1 MTNKTKEK
9 RLTTQ
14 AKETLFKANIELLK
28 VLHYIGGDI
37 MLKEHLISLT
47 SYFYPLKTNLR
58 GGIKELIEGGFLK
71 EQQFITS
78 NKYFVYMTK
87 YPIAKLEGVQSRNAN
102 SISPSYEKM
111 ANSLFRMEYLIT
123 ITLPKL
129 SRSRQNVT
137 IEQVKKI
144 HFDNCYTGF
153 IPKSNPELAYQSFS
167 TRVSF
172 SEVSTS
178 TFFKE
183 DYKTVVY
190 EKEVL
195 ISRISNKKFTP
206 NEEYKETKKQI
217 EQLKSTRTTPNQ
229 KLRDFFNF
237 KNLLSRNFLINGIQY
252 QNKQLIINLS
262 LFDLNDSLEIIYL
275 YKNLGYIYQMFD
287 RYLNLPA
294 SIELKVNLSVYTWSL
309 NRSNVLRHEST
320 QRARDFGTGGFKSDN
335 KATYA
340 LLESGLKKNQLKHL
354 KVDFKTFDFDKKYG
368 LVK

>member
-14 AKETLFKANIELLK
+14 AKETLFKVNIELLK

-37 MLKEHLISLT
+37 MLKEHLMSLT

-58 GGIKELIEGGFLK
+58 GGIKELIEAGFLK

-102 SISPSYEKM
+102 SISPSFEKM

-129 SRSRQNVT
+129 SRQNVT

-153 IPKSNPELAYQSFS
+153 IPKSNPEVAYQSFN
-167 TRVSF
+167 TKMKF
-172 SEVSTS
+172 LEVGTS
-178 TFFKE
+178 NFFRD
-183 DYKTVVY
+183 DYKTAIY

-195 ISRISNKKFTP
+195 ISRISNEKITP
-206 NEEYKETKKQI
+206 NKEYKETKKQI
-217 EQLKSTRTTPNQ
+217 EKLKSIRTTPSE

-287 RYLNLPA
+287 RYLILPA
-294 SIELKVNLSVYTWSL
+294 NVELKVNLSVYTWSL

-320 QRARDFGTGGFKSDN
+320 QRARDFGTGGFKKDN

-340 LLESGLKKNQLKHL
+340 LLESGLQENRLKHL
-354 KVDFKTFDFDKKYG
+354 KVDFKSFNFDKKYG